1 MRDKYYLTT
10 SAVKIFS
17 VFEHVCAHGEQGVS
31 EISRTLKLNKSNT
44 HRALATLQNLGYVR
58 QTSQNGRY
66 APTLKIF
73 SIASQ
78 IPTLILPIQIIHPVL
93 EELSQKY
100 GETVNL
106 AVFETGGVVY
116 IDKVE
121 SSETLRMDLA
131 VGRKVPA
138 HCTALGKVLLAN
150 LPVSRLKKT
159 KKGELTRY
167 TRKTITDEKQFQ
179 KELEKTK
186 RLGYAIDDEELNL
199 GVSCIAVPLYGY
211 EERVI
216 AAISI
221 AGPSVRMTARKLKQ
235 MVQPL
240 KNASRQISYQLG
252 AYHQP
257 HDLSGQ
263 PEKRIRGKI

>member
-1 MRDKYYLTT
+1 MRDTYYLTT

-44 HRALATLQNLGYVR
+44 HRALATLENLGYVR
-58 QTSQNGRY
+58 QTSQKGRY
-66 APTLKIF
+66 FPTLKIF

-78 IPTLILPIQIIHPVL
+78 IPTLLLPIQIIHPVL
-93 EELSQKY
+93 EELSRQY
-100 GETVNL
+100 GETGNL
-106 AVFETGGVVY
+106 AVLEAGEVVY

-150 LPVSRLKKT
+150 LPVDRLQKAT
-159 KKGELTRY
+159 KGELTRY
-167 TRKTITDEKQFQ
+167 TKKTITDERQFQ
-179 KELEKTK
+179 KELEKVN

-199 GVSCIAVPLYGY
+199 GVRCIAVPLYGHK
-211 EERVI
+211 ERAI
-216 AAISI
+216 AAISV
-221 AGPSVRMTARKLKQ
+221 AGPSVRMTVRKLKQ

-252 AYHQP
+252 AHRQP
-257 HDLSGQ
+257 CD
-263 PEKRIRGKI
+263 